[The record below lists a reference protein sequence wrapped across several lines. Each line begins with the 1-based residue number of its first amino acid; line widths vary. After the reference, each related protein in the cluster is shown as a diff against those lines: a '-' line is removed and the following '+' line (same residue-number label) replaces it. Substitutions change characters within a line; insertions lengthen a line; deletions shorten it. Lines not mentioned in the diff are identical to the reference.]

1 MSSSKKTARIAGF
14 LYLAHFVTFFFAD
27 NGVHST
33 AVGSIDVATTAQN
46 IMASELLFRIGFVN
60 YLLTAVFF
68 LLAAWALYVL
78 LKPVNKDIALLF
90 VLLNLGGVA
99 IWCSILL
106 SEFATLLLLSS
117 ADYLKVFQAEQLQA
131 LAMLSLNLY
140 QNGFMISQILLNLWL
155 FPLGYLVFKS
165 GYLPRILGILLI
177 IDGFAMLTWF
187 FQFFFFPGYE
197 VISTISLAASF
208 IAEGSFCLWLLIK
221 GVKDQKPASIEAV

>member
-1 MSSSKKTARIAGF
+1 MSSNKKTARIAGF
-14 LYLAHFVTFFFAD
+14 LYLAHFITFFFAD

-33 AVGSIDVATTAQN
+33 AVGSIDVATTAQK
-46 IMASELLFRIGFVN
+46 IMASEWLFRIGFVN

-90 VLLNLGGVA
+90 LLLNLGGVA

-106 SEFATLLLLSS
+106 SEFATLLLLSN

-131 LAMLSLNLY
+131 LAMLSLNIY
-140 QNGFMISQILLNLWL
+140 QNGFMISQMLLNLWL

-197 VISTISLAASF
+197 GISSISLAVGF
-208 IAEGSFCLWLLIK
+208 IAEGLLCLWLLIK
-221 GVKDQKPASIEAV
+221 GVKDQKPASIEAI

>member
-33 AVGSIDVATTAQN
+33 AVGSVDVATTVQN
-46 IMASELLFRIGFVN
+46 IMASEGPFRIGFVN
-60 YLLTAVFF
+60 YLLAAVFF

-78 LKPVNKDIALLF
+78 LKPVNKDLALLF

-99 IWCSILL
+99 IWCSSLF
-106 SEFATLLLLSS
+106 SEFATLLLLSG

-140 QNGFMISQILLNLWL
+140 QNGFMISQMFLNLWL

-197 VISTISLAASF
+197 VISTIGLAVGF
-208 IAEGSFCLWLLIK
+208 IAEGLLCLWLLIK
-221 GVKDQKPASIEAV
+221 GVKDQKPASIEAI